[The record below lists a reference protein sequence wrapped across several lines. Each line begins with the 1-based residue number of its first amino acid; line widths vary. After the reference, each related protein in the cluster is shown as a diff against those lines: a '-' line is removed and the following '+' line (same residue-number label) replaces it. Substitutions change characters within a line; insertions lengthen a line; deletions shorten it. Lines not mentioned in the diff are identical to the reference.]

1 MVKERFMEEVPLPEF
16 ELGRRSWSG
25 PCFRRPA
32 VASRLEEGQVAG
44 GYKTRSCG
52 DAQGWC
58 HSAIT
63 QVSEPPSLELAPSHR
78 VSAGQRN
85 SDPCPQGEP
94 DWMAISHASDWRE
107 GEDEPRVGPARFEGP
122 SGILVPP
129 GPPPL
134 SSREQPGP
142 LPHCS
147 IRSPPEA
154 GLLRGP
160 QT

>member
-63 QVSEPPSLELAPSHR
+63 QVSEPPSLELAPPHR

-94 DWMAISHASDWRE
+94 DWMDKVPFPMPATGERERMSPEWDLPGLRDPVASSCLRAH
-107 GEDEPRVGPARFEGP
+107 PL
-122 SGILVPP
+122 SPP
-129 GPPPL
+129 G
-134 SSREQPGP
+134 SSLAPFLTAASG
-142 LPHCS
+142 
-147 IRSPPEA
+147 A
-154 GLLRGP
+154 P
-160 QT
+160 QRLGC